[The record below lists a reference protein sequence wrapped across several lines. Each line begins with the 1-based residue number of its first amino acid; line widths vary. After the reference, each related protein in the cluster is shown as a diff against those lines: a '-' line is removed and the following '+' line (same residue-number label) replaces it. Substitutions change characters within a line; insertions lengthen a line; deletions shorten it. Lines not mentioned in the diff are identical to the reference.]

1 VRREKS
7 WAGNQM
13 AMEEYCLDL
22 TRMHAL
28 LRLGY
33 EFEYLRPVE
42 IGKQIDGTELGL
54 LTPEVP
60 LIINC

>member
-22 TRMHAL
+22 THMHAL
-28 LRLGY
+28 L
-33 EFEYLRPVE
+33 LRPVE